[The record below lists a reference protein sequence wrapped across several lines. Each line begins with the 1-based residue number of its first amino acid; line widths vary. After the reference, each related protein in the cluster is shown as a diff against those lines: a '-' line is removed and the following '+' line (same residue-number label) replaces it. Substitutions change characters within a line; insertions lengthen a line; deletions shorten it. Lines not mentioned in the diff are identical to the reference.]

1 MKCCALKAVSGLH
14 FPDRPA
20 PTDQFSSN
28 LAKVVKDALK
38 SDAVQF
44 VEILDNAKTREIL
57 YSDTWGAGHEL
68 KRMSEDQAFT
78 ITTDAFF
85 LRPQN

>member
-1 MKCCALKAVSGLH
+1 MSVPSQGGRWTSAVRY
-14 FPDRPA
+14 RPKTA
-20 PTDQFSSN
+20 
-28 LAKVVKDALK
+28 VKDALK

-78 ITTDAFF
+78 IATDAFF
-85 LRPQN
+85 RRPQN